1 MDKTACAITGHR
13 PKSFPWKYD
22 ESDPNCVQ
30 LKKVLATQ
38 ILELAGRGVTDWF
51 SGMALGTDLWS
62 SEIILSLRKNDPAL
76 RLHCVLPCAEQEI
89 KWTASEQERY
99 HAVLRQAN
107 EVFYVNQTYD
117 SRCMLERNRYLVD
130 HAGILLAVYNGVR
143 RSGTGATVRYAQ
155 QLGREII
162 IIDPMSRTISHE
174 CQGDI

>member
-1 MDKTACAITGHR
+1 MDKTSCAITGHR

-22 ESDPNCVQ
+22 EAAPNCVL

-38 ILELAGRGVTDWF
+38 ISELVGRGVTDWF

-62 SEIILSLRKNDPAL
+62 SEIILFLRKNNPAL
-76 RLHCVLPCAEQEI
+76 RLHCVLPCQEQEI

-99 HAVLRQAN
+99 RAVLCQAN
-107 EVFYVNQTYD
+107 EVFYVNKTYD

-155 QLGREII
+155 RSGREII
-162 IIDPMSRTISHE
+162 IIDPTSRTISHE
-174 CQGDI
+174 RQGDI